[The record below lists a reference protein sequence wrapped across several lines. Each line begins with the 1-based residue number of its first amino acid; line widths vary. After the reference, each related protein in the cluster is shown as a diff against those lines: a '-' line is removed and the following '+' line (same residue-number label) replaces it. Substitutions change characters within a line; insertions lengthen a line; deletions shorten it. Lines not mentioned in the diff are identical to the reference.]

1 MTGVVSST
9 DTNTA
14 LVVLWIT
21 TAVHSYALPILNSPD
36 IQIKGKI
43 DYSWPQQLGNLIVNK
58 RNRIGVG

>member
-21 TAVHSYALPILNSPD
+21 TAVHSYAIAILNSPD
-36 IQIKGKI
+36 IQIRGKI
-43 DYSWPQQLGNLIVNK
+43 DYLELEK
-58 RNRIGVG
+58 F